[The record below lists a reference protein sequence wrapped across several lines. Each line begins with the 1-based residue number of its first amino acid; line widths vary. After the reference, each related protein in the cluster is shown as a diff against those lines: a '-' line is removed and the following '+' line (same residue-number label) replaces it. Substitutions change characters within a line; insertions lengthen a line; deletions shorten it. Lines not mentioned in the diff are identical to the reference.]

1 MLCNL
6 QRILV
11 FQFKTIF
18 KRDFAFKWKL
28 FQVASLSRKKK
39 RGILFQKKLL
49 PKLSFDP
56 KNHYLKKNSFP
67 KWHLNL
73 LYKILVRK
81 NVFNWYLNMF
91 PKNLGLQKTKWFQNE
106 FWTWFAW
113 VSKALLRNGLSSK
126 SILIEQKCFSPC

>member
-1 MLCNL
+1 LASFKCFENL
-6 QRILV
+6 TPKLLQNALQFTKDFG
-11 FQFKTIF
+11 FQIQNHLQKGFCFQMKTISSCF
-18 KRDFAFKWKL
+18 PILQKEKGDFVSKT
-28 FQVASLSRKKK
+28 
-39 RGILFQKKLL
+39 KLL

-91 PKNLGLQKTKWFQNE
+91 PKNLGLQKTK
-106 FWTWFAW
+106 
-113 VSKALLRNGLSSK
+113 
-126 SILIEQKCFSPC
+126 